1 MTSGKPGMRRRALL
15 APQLLSP
22 TCTVDRCRR
31 LVTVTTTST
40 LLTLLAS
47 WHHATAVA
55 AVAIVTESLSS
66 PADIPLKRERDSK
79 RRQRRYQQQ
88 RRYQYYSHSRQLHQQ
103 QEHPHPKHVRQMKQ
117 GDDDTISSSATINS
131 KSLCKETASG
141 FLYPGDTL
149 SRGEFLCRG
158 DLRFGIDATHGY
170 FMVGFVNWAEL
181 AMIASSSNSTTT
193 SSTTTSADVV
203 DGEEEED
210 DGTDNERMDDPPALW
225 DIITPTSQAWRAN
238 PTTLFTPLTQSFS
251 YLNLTEYGN
260 ILGYDDEGNEIY
272 DSNYDDINQLGSK
285 RGNSRLSISSNCW
298 DVNNINVEDGEMCV
312 KLTSPPRAGM
322 PYGTDTWGIRVY
334 PEKIVPVEPLI
345 PPSMAPSTMTSSSA
359 SPTSTT
365 TTSNSS
371 PPPSLPPVS
380 VAAVGLDAVQT
391 PSLIPTYSS
400 SNSDLS
406 NSPSPFGTSGLAWS
420 PSSSS
425 STSTAII
432 DAPTFR
438 PSHNYLESD
447 GTAHIYGKVWRD
459 SNRDGE
465 INVGETTINNFG
477 VTLFECS
484 EDGDD
489 KDGKEAGNNKGSSNM
504 EVTRLSTDSEGMF
517 FHEVPDG
524 KTYQVHF
531 ESNPDEYGF
540 SSGVD
545 TGTDKTGWSECKST
559 KDGNVQ
565 WNAGLYYLNDTSYEE
580 DSAKASIGGHIYLD
594 VNENGHMEPEER
606 AAAVGGYT
614 VNNAK
619 MVVSITNCMTYE
631 VIETLDKRFPGTYSF
646 GNLTEGSYKLRYEIQ
661 ALTRVNT
668 PNAVSLYSII
678 DKNGN
683 NSSVYE
689 MPCGKLGYGVNMDS
703 GNVGV
708 RMAISP
714 YAAAAPVDPLAFAD
728 AGASQKSAADA
739 NASTL
744 SSEGEDAKSG
754 GGNNSFV
761 PALVGSMVTLSIVA
775 LSAAIFVRHRHGDL
789 PSVPFFGS
797 GKNESV
803 AIRSVG
809 SNDVGARSLNSGA
822 SNTQND
828 AIGTLIVDAGS
839 MKGDDGI
846 ELGIRQLGLTQ
857 NSTIG
862 KLPEE
867 ASVGFEVY
875 DDEDDGLQESIDYG
889 PVISD
894 MIAKFSQ
901 QKGRDE
907 EQRTRGDE
915 RDSGSM
921 RKVQNLHKGG
931 HEDQYE
937 VMTSPARS
945 KKKSPQR
952 QNRGDTRDSNDSEMN
967 QTEAQHHNLQSQ
979 SQLLHASQKYVA
991 ASNVDKSIV
1000 PGNTQSYMN
1009 ELHDNSQYQYDT
1021 SVYIAQGNESVTIG
1035 SSRSTDP
1042 PAASYRDIPAHV
1054 GWNRDIQ
1061 LAGDI
1066 RQYETP
1072 TQYVAGNGV
1081 PVATYT
1087 PTSNDESSHQ
1097 MMNHDTYIEYPPVDS
1112 GNSIPNSKVAGRHA
1126 SSTGWSGFSSAVNSI
1141 AVTCISSPYKRSYKA
1156 TGSSRARSR
1165 RAQSNP
1171 RDGQLSERWR
1181 QKDVAPANS
1190 TVEYN
1195 AYSTASVM
1203 SVDDDKTALSMSSD
1217 QSSDPPGASYMNLAH
1232 VPPLVPPQRM
1242 TPPIKFSPTTSP
1254 NPRQDILSYPS
1265 PSPRTCPSP
1274 PLPLR

>member
-1 MTSGKPGMRRRALL
+1 MTSAISVTCPPCKPGLRRRALL
-15 APQLLSP
+15 APQLSP
-22 TCTVDRCRR
+22 TCTVDRRRR

-47 WHHATAVA
+47 SSSSWHHVTAVA
-55 AVAIVTESLSS
+55 AVAVVAESPSS
-66 PADIPLKRERDSK
+66 PADIPLKRER
-79 RRQRRYQQQ
+79 RRQRRHEQQQ
-88 RRYQYYSHSRQLHQQ
+88 QQQYHSQARQLLHHQQ
-103 QEHPHPKHVRQMKQ
+103 DHTHPEHVRQMKQ
-117 GDDDTISSSATINS
+117 DDDDTISSSATINS
-131 KSLCKETASG
+131 KNLCKETDSG

-158 DLRFGIDATHGY
+158 DLRFGIDAAHGY
-170 FMVGFVNWAEL
+170 FMLGFVNWTEL
-181 AMIASSSNSTTT
+181 AMIASST
-193 SSTTTSADVV
+193 STTTSADVV
-203 DGEEEED
+203 DGVEE
-210 DGTDNERMDDPPALW
+210 DGTDYEMIDDEVNNHW

-260 ILGYDDEGNEIY
+260 ILGYDDEGNEIF
-272 DSNYDDINQLGSK
+272 DSNYDDINQLESK
-285 RGNSRLSISSNCW
+285 QRNSRLSISSDCS
-298 DVNNINVEDGEMCV
+298 DVTNMDVEDGEMCV
-312 KLTSPPRAGM
+312 KLTSPPRAGI

-334 PEKIVPVEPLI
+334 PEKIVPVEPLT
-345 PPSMAPSTMTSSSA
+345 PPSMAPSTMTPSSV

-365 TTSNSS
+365 TSS

-380 VAAVGLDAVQT
+380 VAAVGLDALQT

-400 SNSDLS
+400 SNPGLS
-406 NSPSPFGTSGLAWS
+406 NSPS

-425 STSTAII
+425 STSTGTI
-432 DAPTFR
+432 DALTFH

-447 GTAHIYGKVWRD
+447 VETAHIYGKVWRD

-465 INVGETTINNFG
+465 INVGETAINDFG

-484 EDGDD
+484 EDGGDD
-489 KDGKEAGNNKGSSNM
+489 KDGKQAGNNKGI
-504 EVTRLSTDSEGMF
+504 EVTRLSTDFEGMF

-559 KDGNVQ
+559 TDGNVQ

-619 MVVSITNCMTYE
+619 MVVSLTNCMTYE
-631 VIETLDKRFPGTYSF
+631 VIETLEKRFPSTYSF
-646 GNLTEGSYKLRYEIQ
+646 GNLAEGSYKLRYEIQ

-683 NSSVYE
+683 NSSVYK
-689 MPCGKLGYGVNMDS
+689 MSCGKLGYGVNMDS

-728 AGASQKSAADA
+728 TGASQKSAADA

-744 SSEGEDAKSG
+744 NSEDDANSG
-754 GGNNSFV
+754 GRNNLFV

-797 GKNESV
+797 GRNESV

-822 SNTQND
+822 SNTPND

-839 MKGDDGI
+839 MEGDDGT
-846 ELGIRQLGLTQ
+846 ELGIRQLGTTR

-862 KLPEE
+862 ELPEE
-867 ASVGFEVY
+867 ESVGFEVY
-875 DDEDDGLQESIDYG
+875 DDEDDGLQGSIDYG

-894 MIAKFSQ
+894 MIAKFSK
-901 QKGRDE
+901 QKGSDE

-915 RDSGSM
+915 RDSGSV
-921 RKVQNLHKGG
+921 RKIQNLQKGG
-931 HEDQYE
+931 REDQYG
-937 VMTSPARS
+937 VMTSLAQS
-945 KKKSPQR
+945 KKKSPPQH
-952 QNRGDTRDSNDSEMN
+952 QNRGDIRDSNDLEMN

-979 SQLLHASQKYVA
+979 SHLLHASQKYVA

-1000 PGNTQSYMN
+1000 PGNTRSYMN
-1009 ELHDNSQYQYDT
+1009 GLHDNSQYQYDT
-1021 SVYIAQGNESVTIG
+1021 SGYIAQGNESVTSG

-1054 GWNRDIQ
+1054 GWNT
-1061 LAGDI
+1061 L
-1066 RQYETP
+1066 
-1072 TQYVAGNGV
+1072 AGNGV
-1081 PVATYT
+1081 PVATFT
-1087 PTSNDESSHQ
+1087 PTANDESSRQ

-1112 GNSIPNSKVAGRHA
+1112 GDPIPNSKVAGRHA

-1141 AVTCISSPYKRSYKA
+1141 TVTGMSSPFKRSYAA
-1156 TGSSRARSR
+1156 TGSPKTRSR

-1195 AYSTASVM
+1195 AYSTASAV
-1203 SVDDDKTALSMSSD
+1203 SADDDKTALSLGSD
-1217 QSSDPPGASYMNLAH
+1217 QSFSPDPAVTDPPGASYMNLAH
-1232 VPPLVPPQRM
+1232 VPSMVPPQRM
-1242 TPPIKFSPTTSP
+1242 NPPIKF
-1254 NPRQDILSYPS
+1254 
-1265 PSPRTCPSP
+1265 
-1274 PLPLR
+1274 